1 MVPGCVCPASFTFPL
16 LPSFLWGR
24 LRQSMGSWWG
34 CEPPWVACSR
44 PHADVRDPRGMI
56 RTPDTQDESRSGHV
70 PQTGCS
76 RVRPHGRAAGG
87 RRKVILVGRLGGG
100 PAVVAPALCDGP
112 TVAGDGEGKPRGQFS
127 AWRSGDGGKH
137 EAGGRLAERM
147 ERQDA
152 DGWRQKQEERR
163 AEAED
168 APPLAATRSATRSWA
183 AESGLSSGFDS
194 GPPDRGIPDPSV
206 NFLYSHGGLGKVAI
220 E

>member
-34 CEPPWVACSR
+34 CESPWVACSR

-87 RRKVILVGRLGGG
+87 RRKVILVGRLGGAQQSWPLPCAMAQPWQETGRESPVDNSLRGEAEMEGTARWAVGWPNTWRGRMQTGGGRSRKRDERKPRTPLHSPPPARPHAAG
-100 PAVVAPALCDGP
+100 PQSQAFHPALIPGLP
-112 TVAGDGEGKPRGQFS
+112 TAV
-127 AWRSGDGGKH
+127 
-137 EAGGRLAERM
+137 
-147 ERQDA
+147 
-152 DGWRQKQEERR
+152 
-163 AEAED
+163 
-168 APPLAATRSATRSWA
+168 
-183 AESGLSSGFDS
+183 
-194 GPPDRGIPDPSV
+194 
-206 NFLYSHGGLGKVAI
+206 FLTPQ
-220 E
+220 

>member
-1 MVPGCVCPASFTFPL
+1 
-16 LPSFLWGR
+16 
-24 LRQSMGSWWG
+24 MGSWWG
-34 CEPPWVACSR
+34 CEPPWVACSQ
-44 PHADVRDPRGMI
+44 PHADVRDTR
-56 RTPDTQDESRSGHV
+56 DESRSGHV
-70 PQTGCS
+70 PQAGCS

-127 AWRSGDGGKH
+127 AWRSGDGGNC
-137 EAGGRLAERM
+137 EVGGRLAERM

-183 AESGLSSGFDS
+183 AESVLSSGFDS